1 MIARP
6 PLVQHATA
14 PVLETARLRLRM
26 PRYDDFAHRL
36 TFLAADRAKW
46 EGGPFTTEQAWRI
59 FASEVGQWPLM
70 GFGPFSIDDLV
81 TGEYLGEVGIYQP
94 EGYPEPELGWFVTEP
109 AEGKGIA
116 AEGAQAVMA
125 WAAAT
130 FGWDHIDNYIDPGN
144 DRSIALGL
152 RLGGRKVDAPGADPT
167 DVVIRHDLTRL
178 PSSPEFSYENSRP
191 PVALAGTPV
200 LQTERLILRAPRPGD
215 FEPCAA
221 FLTSD
226 RGRYVGG
233 PLSRPLAWRAM
244 GHLTGH
250 WVHRGFGMFIF
261 ATREAPDT
269 PLGMAGPWFPEG
281 WPEHEI
287 GWSVW
292 APEAEGRG
300 YAFEAARAARDWAVR
315 ALGWTDIVSYIA
327 PDNARSIALA
337 ERLGARLDPGAPTF
351 DYDKPIHVYRHPRPE
366 VRQ

>member
-1 MIARP
+1 MITRP
-6 PLVQHATA
+6 QHVQHAIA
-14 PVLETARLRLRM
+14 PVLETERLRLRM
-26 PRYDDFAHRL
+26 PRYEDFAHRL
-36 TFLAADRAKW
+36 AFLAADRAKW

-70 GFGPFSIDDLV
+70 GFGPFSIDDRT

-94 EGYPEPELGWFVTEP
+94 EGYPEPELGWFVTEA

-116 AEGAQAVMA
+116 AEGARAVMG

-152 RLGGRKVDAPGADPT
+152 RLGGRKVDAPGVDPT

-178 PSSPEFSYENSRP
+178 SGTPEFSCENSRP
-191 PVALAGTPV
+191 VMLAGTPV
-200 LQTERLILRAPRPGD
+200 LETERLILRAPRQGD
-215 FEPCAA
+215 FEPCAE
-221 FLTSD
+221 FLMSD
-226 RGRYVGG
+226 RARFVGG
-233 PLSRPLAWRAM
+233 PLTRPLAWRAI

-261 ATREAPDT
+261 STKEAPDV

-287 GWSVW
+287 GWTVW
-292 APEAEGRG
+292 SPEAEGKG
-300 YAFEAARAARDWAVR
+300 YAFEAAGAARDWAIR
-315 ALGWTDIVSYIA
+315 RLGWTDMVSYIA
-327 PDNARSIALA
+327 PDNLRSIALA
-337 ERLGARLDPGAPTF
+337 CRLGAVLDPAAR
-351 DYDKPIHVYRHPRPE
+351 PIPGDTPCLVYRHPAPE
-366 VRQ
+366 ARQ